1 MKNPVPQIGPA
12 NRCSRGRL
20 RHGALKGVLNPIA
33 TFLGGLLL
41 RKEQAG
47 AKAKNQRER
56 AFTRHS
62 EPRIH
67 KLRYGDAQAASGY
80 TAPKI

>member
-1 MKNPVPQIGPA
+1 MA

-20 RHGALKGVLNPIA
+20 RHGALKGALNQIA

-41 RKEQAG
+41 RKEQTG

-56 AFTRHS
+56 GFTRHS
-62 EPRIH
+62 ERRILN
-67 KLRYGDAQAASGY
+67 LRDRDAQAASGY